1 MGFISTAPDLGIDAL
16 RFTADA
22 LNELYGDPAVNIVFN
37 NQNHFDYSAIIY
49 KNYTLCSEADLKT
62 KIEEV
67 YNKWEANQYQRDRV
81 GIGSTATITTN
92 VYPDWGVQFDQ
103 LYHDMSLM
111 GNLVLLAT
119 TGSWFVGIT
128 SVKTSKPKPS

>member
-22 LNELYGDPAVNIVFN
+22 LNELYEAPQVNITFN
-37 NQNHFDYSAIIY
+37 ESNEFDYSAIDLQ
-49 KNYTLCSEADLKT
+49 NYTLCSEADLKI

-67 YNKWEANQYQRDRV
+67 YNKWEQNQYQRNRV
-81 GIGSTATITTN
+81 GIGSTGKITTT
-92 VYPDWGVQFDQ
+92 VYPDIGDQLDQ
-103 LYHDMSLM
+103 LYHDMADGKL
-111 GNLVLLAT
+111 GVAAT

-128 SVKTSKPKPS
+128 SVKNAYPKS

>member
-1 MGFISTAPDLGIDAL
+1 MAFISTAPDLGIDAL

-22 LNELYGDPAVNIVFN
+22 LNELYGDPQVNIVFN
-37 NQNHFDYSAIIY
+37 NQNHFDYSAIDLQ
-49 KNYTLCSEADLKT
+49 NYTLCSEADLKN

-67 YNKWEANQYQRDRV
+67 YNKWEQNQYQRDRV
-81 GIGSTATITTN
+81 GIGSTGKITTA
-92 VYPDWGVQFDQ
+92 VYPDIGDQLDQ
-103 LYHDMSLM
+103 LYHDMADGKL
-111 GNLVLLAT
+111 GAAAT